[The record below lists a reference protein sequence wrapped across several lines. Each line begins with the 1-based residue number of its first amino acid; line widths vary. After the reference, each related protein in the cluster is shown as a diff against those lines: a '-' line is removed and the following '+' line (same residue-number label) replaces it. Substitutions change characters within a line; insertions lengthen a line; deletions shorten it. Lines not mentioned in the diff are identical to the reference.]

1 MNERRNL
8 LQESLAAIER
18 LQAKLAASDRAKHV
32 PIAVVG
38 VGCRYPGG
46 IDSLDALWRVVRDGV
61 DAVSEIPSDRW
72 NVDEYYDP
80 DPAAPGRMVTRRGGF
95 LQDIDK
101 FDPLFFGI
109 APREAATLDPQQRL
123 LLETAWEALEDAAI
137 APDTLS
143 GTATGVF
150 VGITTSD
157 YGQITRAG
165 GVEQM
170 DVYSATG
177 SALNAAAGRISFTLG
192 LQGPCASVD
201 TACSS
206 SLVAVHLA
214 CQSLRAGDSN
224 LALAGGVNVVLSPDA
239 MVLFSKWGMMAP
251 DGRCKTF
258 DAAADGFVRSE
269 GCAMIVL
276 KRLPDA
282 LAAGDPILA
291 VIRGTAVNSD
301 GRSSG
306 LTVPNGPAQQAVIR
320 TALADAQVAPGEVDY
335 VEAHGTG
342 TQLGDPIEIE
352 ALGRVMREGRS
363 AEHPLYVGSIK
374 TNIGHCEAAS
384 GLAGLLKTVAAMRH
398 GQIPPHL
405 HFKTPNP
412 GIPWDSMPL
421 RVPTSAIDWP
431 RGSRARFA
439 GVSSFGFSGTNAHVV
454 LAEAPA
460 REAGE
465 VQGSGPAFDPADVM
479 SHVVPISAQSDAAL
493 RELAGRY
500 ARFLEQTPQV
510 ALRDFATTLQAGRAR
525 LNHRAAL
532 VARSVEELTGQLR
545 EFSEHRVS
553 ADISHGALRPGEQPR
568 IAFLFTGQ
576 GVQYPGMGRRLYE
589 SEPVFRQVLDRA
601 AAILAPLLPRPLIE
615 VLYPRDDAE
624 SPIGQTM
631 YTQPALFALEYALA
645 ELWRSWGVVPAIV
658 AGHSVGEYT
667 AACVAGVFSFE
678 DGLQLVAARAQLMQ
692 ALPPGGAMAAIF
704 AREEVVAGRIA
715 PMGDRVAIAAVNGP
729 EETVISGDAEAIAA
743 LLAQFAADGANGKP
757 LDVSHAFHSPL
768 LEPMLEPFERRAR
781 SITFGVPRIPLVS
794 NLMGR
799 TFRSDEKPD
808 GRYWRQHA
816 RHAVRFA
823 DCVKALHGAGATVLL
838 EVGPH
843 PTLLALAARAAP
855 AAKWSICA
863 SLRRGRDD
871 RTEILRALGILFA
884 SGAPVRWDATAE
896 VRSARRLS
904 VPTYPFQRERHWVPR
919 NQPVQRLRASAGHPL
934 LGERQR
940 LPGANLQFLSEIALE
955 QLPCLA
961 DHRVLGKILMP
972 GAAFLEIGLAAA
984 RQVGASRLLG
994 LSIEAPLELHASDP
1008 VLVHTEVAPLARG
1021 EWSLVIRSASP
1032 VLAAGEDWQVH
1043 ARGKLAIGAI
1053 SDGIEPFDVK
1063 ETAGADAAVTD
1074 FYSALQEAG
1083 LDYGPIFRALRSI
1096 AVEGSEATGKLE
1108 VPAGEAPPSSRWIV
1122 HPALLD
1128 GAFQLLGALLQKS
1141 RRQAG
1146 GNVYLPIGVD
1156 EMQVEGAVGP
1166 VARAVIR
1173 LRGPSVPS
1181 ETLAA
1186 DLQLL
1191 DDRGR
1196 ALARIS
1202 GLHLRAATPVAL
1214 ARALGA
1220 SVGEPC
1226 RYELEWTPV
1235 AAQAGNSVSRPSCC
1249 IVLGASGGLAD
1260 ALCAEIRHAG
1270 GTAHHVQDAADGASL
1285 GSLLAE
1291 YVGKAEDGWV
1301 IDCSPLDPSTPSEP
1315 PVAARR
1321 AYARSLRIMQA
1332 LSATNSPLGYC
1343 IVTRGAQAIAPGDDV
1358 DLAQA
1363 TLLGLAR
1370 SAASERGSARSV
1382 RLDLDPQVPPDV
1394 GQLLVILLG
1403 TATSEPELGIRAG
1416 VVLMPRLRDLKS
1428 VAAKAATPDGSRCV
1442 LRVAQRGSLDNLEIV
1457 KESRR
1462 TPGPGEVEIVV
1473 QASGLNFRDVMNA
1486 LGMYPGDPGPLGSEC
1501 AGSVAALGPGV
1512 TGLAVGDEVVA
1523 FAVDSFASHVTV
1535 DAALVLRRPTALA
1548 SCDAVTLPNA
1558 YLTAAYSLHSVA
1570 NMKPG
1575 QRILI
1580 HAAAGG
1586 VGLAALR
1593 LARRAGVEVIGT
1605 ASTPEKRAFLL
1616 AEGALAAFDSRRTTF
1631 AREVM
1636 QVTSGA
1642 GVDIVL
1648 NSLSGELID
1657 ASLRVLSAGG
1667 CFVEIGKSGIWTLE
1681 EVASRYPAVRYEIVD
1696 LGLAIQRDLSGIRRE
1711 FESVLALVAAGDLA
1725 PLPLRVFSLD
1735 DAIAAFR
1742 HMATARHI
1750 GKVVLVP
1757 GRLGERSPLRIR
1769 EDATYLVTGGLGG
1782 LGLAVAS
1789 WLAQSGARHIVLVG
1803 RRGALPEHRQLLQR
1817 IEAHGARVES
1827 VACDVGDASDV
1838 RRLSRE
1844 VLAELPPLR
1853 GIVHAAG
1860 VLGDAPLATQSEQ
1873 GFDAVARPKVD
1884 GAWNLHRLV
1893 GRRSLDFFALFSS
1906 SSALLGA
1913 PGQANYAAGSAFLD
1927 ALARDRPALGQ
1938 VCTSIGWGA
1947 WSETGM
1953 ASRLS
1958 EETRARWS
1966 RLGVNMI
1973 ETRAAMAAL
1982 EEVLSLERP
1991 AVAVIALDVA
2001 RYVHNATRAVR
2012 ALFGEAGEAGTT
2024 SLASPARPVG
2034 ATSSIDLRDAPAE
2047 KRDAILRTYSRQVA
2061 ARILGFAA
2069 ESLDADMP
2077 LSALGF
2083 DSLMA
2088 VQLRNAIS
2096 QDLSIDVPL
2105 ASILKGLTVNDLASQ
2120 IAMRLG
2126 GPASSD
2132 VSDTTGDLP
2141 PLSASRLPQL
2151 PLSFA
2156 QERLWFFDQLE
2167 PGSAAYNIPLA
2178 IRLCGSL
2185 DRAAL
2190 DTAVT
2195 LLVSRH
2201 EVLRSRFSATAEQPT
2216 QIVELATQWIVPC
2229 VDLRGVP
2236 AAQRAQTA
2244 AQQLRQ
2250 ASAGAFDLQSGPMLR
2265 TLLIQ
2270 LEDDL
2275 HLLVVTFHHIVV
2287 DGWSMLVFLRELGE
2301 FYRAALAGTPADLP
2315 ELAIQYADYSIW
2327 QRSWMTGP
2335 VLEKELAYWRTA
2347 LAGAPMTLDL
2357 PLDRPRPK
2365 TKSYTAAVSRRE
2377 IQPEIVARLDS
2388 IGNSIGATPF
2398 MTLLAAFAV
2407 LLGRQSGQQDILIG
2421 TPISGRPRQELEGL
2435 IGIFVNTLAIRARLD
2450 ERATFLDLLA
2460 QVRET
2465 ALGAYA
2471 HQYLPFDRLVEE
2483 LQPVRDLSR
2492 TPVFQVL
2499 FNMLNLGEAP
2509 TASWSSVVAEPI
2521 SDPTQLE
2528 LHAQFDLTMYARTD
2542 AGRLALTVVY
2552 NADLFDEARVED
2564 MLDQYQSVLANVAT
2578 QPEVALGDLSLVT
2591 DAARAQ
2597 LPDPALPI
2605 SRKATTTFVARFY
2618 AVASRQPS
2626 HPAVADSTTS
2636 LTYAE
2641 LDAMSNQLARLLRE
2655 SGISRSDVVA
2665 ILAERNAGLAWA
2677 ILGIAKAGA
2686 AFLVLDSSYPEANL
2700 AARIDIAA
2708 PTAWIDLC
2716 STAISNVLEGALER
2730 NKVHVRLGWSA
2741 ARGPEAIAW
2750 RRCDSRAPEVQ
2761 VNEDDLAYLVFTSGT
2776 TGAPKAIA
2784 STHAPLSHFFE
2795 WHQAAWQL
2803 TSSDRF
2809 SVLSGLS
2816 HDPLLR
2822 DVLGALW
2829 VGGTSVIPRSDRMG
2843 SPGYLAEWLLRERIS
2858 VVHLTPAMADLVSGE
2873 GTSTGTT
2880 WPDLRRVFFGGDA
2893 LLASTVNAL
2902 RMQSPHATFVNF
2914 YGSSETPQAM
2924 GFYRIPDIAGSGGVE
2939 RIPVGSGIPD
2949 VQLLVLTHGGGLAG
2963 IGELGEIC
2971 VRTPYLALGYRGDQ
2985 ALTAARFATNP
2996 ATGEPRDRIYRTG
3009 DLGRY
3014 GTDGA
3019 VHFQGR
3025 RDSQVKIRGFRVEL
3039 GEVTSALRSHPG
3051 VAEATTI
3058 FAGASGDDGRIVAYY
3073 VARAAGG
3080 EPSAEELRI
3089 FLGGVLPEYMIPS
3102 SIVEL
3107 NAMPL
3112 TPNGKID
3119 RALLPAPSRK
3129 ASRAPTAP
3137 RSDLESTIAS
3147 VWREVL
3153 GESEIGVEDNF
3164 FELGGHSL
3172 KATRVISRLRAKVN
3186 VDVPLRMLFE
3196 APTVSSLAKRIEE
3209 ISIGR
3214 EGGAGS
3220 EREELVL

>member
-32 PIAVVG
+32 PIAIVG

-46 IDSLDALWRVVRDGV
+46 IDSLDTLWRIVRDGV

-80 DPAAPGRMVTRRGGF
+80 DPAAPGKMVTRRGGF

-157 YGQITRAG
+157 YGQLTRAG

-282 LAAGDPILA
+282 LEAGDPILA

-363 AEHPLYVGSIK
+363 AEHLLYVGSIK

-431 RGSRARFA
+431 RGSRARIA

-465 VQGSGPAFDPADVM
+465 VRCPGPAFDPADVT

-500 ARFLEQTPQV
+500 ARFLEQTPHV
-510 ALRDFATTLQAGRAR
+510 ALCDFATTLKAGRAR

-532 VARSVEELTGQLR
+532 VARSVEELAGHLR

-553 ADISHGALRPGEQPR
+553 AAISHGALRPGEQPR

-576 GVQYPGMGRRLYE
+576 GAQYPGMGRRLYE
-589 SEPVFRQVLDRA
+589 TEPVFRQVLDRA
-601 AAILAPLLPRPLIE
+601 ATILAPLLPRPLIE
-615 VLYPRDDAE
+615 VLYPRDDVE
-624 SPIGQTM
+624 SPIGQTV

-678 DGLQLVAARAQLMQ
+678 DGLQLVAARAQFMQ

-729 EETVISGDAEAIAA
+729 EETVISGDAEAVAA
-743 LLAQFAADGANGKP
+743 LVAQFAAEGANGKP

-768 LEPMLEPFERRAR
+768 LEPMLDPFERRAR

-808 GRYWRQHA
+808 SRYWRQHA

-823 DCVKALHGAGATVLL
+823 DCVKALHGAGATTLL

-871 RTEILRALGILFA
+871 RAEILKALGSLFV
-884 SGAPVRWDATAE
+884 SGAPVRWDAAVD

-904 VPTYPFQRERHWVPR
+904 VPTYPFQRERHWIPR
-919 NQPVQRLRASAGHPL
+919 NQPVTRLRASAGHPL

-984 RQVGASRLLG
+984 REVGASRLLG
-994 LSIEAPLELHASDP
+994 LSIEAPLELHASDS

-1032 VLAAGEDWQVH
+1032 ALAAGEDWQVH
-1043 ARGKLAIGAI
+1043 ARGKLAIGAT
-1053 SDGIEPFDVK
+1053 SVGIEPFDVQ
-1063 ETAGADAAVTD
+1063 EAAGADAAVTD

-1141 RRQAG
+1141 GSQAG
-1146 GNVYLPIGVD
+1146 DGVYLPVGVD

-1202 GLHLRAATPVAL
+1202 GLQLRAATPAAL

-1220 SVGEPC
+1220 SVGEP
-1226 RYELEWTPV
+1226 RHYELDWTPV
-1235 AAQAGNSVSRPSCC
+1235 AARAGHSVSRPSYC

-1260 ALCAEIRHAG
+1260 ALCAEIRHEG
-1270 GTAHHVQDAADGASL
+1270 GTAHHIQDASDGSSL

-1291 YVGKAEDGWV
+1291 YVGKPERAWV

-1343 IVTRGAQAIAPGDDV
+1343 IVTRGAQAIAPGDDI

-1370 SAASERGSARSV
+1370 SAASERGSARYV

-1394 GQLLVILLG
+1394 GQLLDILQG
-1403 TATSEPELGIRAG
+1403 IATSEPELGIRAG
-1416 VVLMPRLRDLKS
+1416 DVLVPRLRDLKS
-1428 VAAKAATPDGSRCV
+1428 VAAQAATPDGSRSV
-1442 LRVAQRGSLDNLEIV
+1442 LRVAQRGSLENLEIV

-1501 AGSVAALGPGV
+1501 AGSIAALGPGV

-1535 DAALVLRRPTALA
+1535 DASLVVRRPAALA

-1616 AEGALAAFDSRRTTF
+1616 AEGALAAFDSRSTTF

-1648 NSLSGELID
+1648 NSLSGEFID
-1657 ASLRVLSAGG
+1657 AGLRVLSDGG
-1667 CFVEIGKSGIWTLE
+1667 CFVEIGKSGIWTAE

-1696 LGLAIQRDLSGIRRE
+1696 LGLAIQRDLSAIRRQ
-1711 FESVLALVAAGDLA
+1711 FENVLALVAAGDLA

-1757 GRLGERSPLRIR
+1757 GRLGERSPLQIR

-1782 LGLAVAS
+1782 LGLAVAG
-1789 WLAQSGARHIVLVG
+1789 WLAESGARHIVLVG

-1827 VACDVGDASDV
+1827 VACDVGDESDV
-1838 RRLSRE
+1838 RRLWRE

-1860 VLGDAPLATQSEQ
+1860 VLEDAPLAGQSSES
-1873 GFDAVARPKVD
+1873 FDAVARPKAD
-1884 GAWNLHRLV
+1884 GAWNLHRLIG
-1893 GRRSLDFFALFSS
+1893 GRPLDFFALFSS
-1906 SSALLGA
+1906 SSALFGA
-1913 PGQANYAAGSAFLD
+1913 PGQANYAAANAFLS
-1927 ALARDRPALGQ
+1927 ALARHRKTRGQ

-1947 WSETGM
+1947 WSEAGM
-1953 ASRLS
+1953 ASRLT
-1958 EETRARWS
+1958 EDTRARWA
-1966 RLGVNMI
+1966 RLGVNLI
-1973 ETRAAMAAL
+1973 DTRAAMAAL
-1982 EEVLSLERP
+1982 DESLALERT
-1991 AVAVIALDVA
+1991 AVAVVALDTG
-2001 RYVHNATRAVR
+2001 RFLRNATPPVR
-2012 ALFGEAGEAGTT
+2012 ALFAEDG
-2024 SLASPARPVG
+2024 ASAATPAAQTGG
-2034 ATSSIDLRDAPAE
+2034 AKYVTH
-2047 KRDAILRTYSRQVA
+2047 LRTAPPEQRAALLREYCQQVA
-2061 ARILGFAA
+2061 ARILGFSA
-2069 ESLDADMP
+2069 ESLDAEMP
-2077 LSALGF
+2077 LSTLGF

-2096 QDLSIDVPL
+2096 QELSVDVPL
-2105 ASILKGLTVNDLASQ
+2105 TSILKGLTVNALAAE
-2120 IAMRLG
+2120 IVTMLG
-2126 GPASSD
+2126 GAPSSD
-2132 VSDTTGDLP
+2132 ATDATAPLP
-2141 PLSASRLPQL
+2141 PLSASGLRQQ

-2178 IRLCGSL
+2178 IRLRGSL
-2185 DRAAL
+2185 DRGAL
-2190 DTAVT
+2190 DAAVT
-2195 LLVSRH
+2195 RLVDRH
-2201 EVLRSRFSATAEQPT
+2201 QVLRSRFSATEGQPI
-2216 QIVELATQWIVPC
+2216 QIVEPARTWVVPC
-2229 VDLRGVP
+2229 VDLRGLP
-2236 AAQRAQTA
+2236 AEQREQAA

-2250 ASAGAFDLQSGPMLR
+2250 SSAVAFDLQSGPMLR
-2265 TLLIQ
+2265 TQLIQ
-2270 LEDDL
+2270 LEEEL

-2287 DGWSMLVFLRELGE
+2287 DGWSMLVFFKELGE
-2301 FYRAALAGTPADLP
+2301 LYRRAIAGSQSVLP
-2315 ELAIQYADYSIW
+2315 SLPIQYSDYAVW
-2327 QRSWMTGP
+2327 QRNWMTGP
-2335 VLEKELAYWRTA
+2335 VLEKELSYWRTA
-2347 LAGAPMTLDL
+2347 LAGAPMTLEL
-2357 PLDRPRPK
+2357 PLDRPRPRS
-2365 TKSYTAAVSRRE
+2365 KSYSAAASRRVV
-2377 IQPEIVARLDS
+2377 QPEVVARLDA
-2388 IGNSIGATPF
+2388 IGSSTGATQF
-2398 MTLLAAFAV
+2398 MTLLAAFAI
-2407 LLGRQSGQQDILIG
+2407 LLGRQSGQHDILIG
-2421 TPISGRPRQELEGL
+2421 TPISGRPRQDLEGL
-2435 IGIFVNTLAIRARLD
+2435 IGIFVNTLAIRVRLD
-2450 ERATFLDLLA
+2450 GRAKFSDLLA
-2460 QVRET
+2460 NVRET

-2471 HQYLPFDRLVEE
+2471 HQYLPFDRLVQE
-2483 LQPVRDLSR
+2483 LQPARDLSR

-2499 FNMLNLGEAP
+2499 FNMLNLGESP
-2509 TASWSSVVAEPI
+2509 SMKWSSLDAEPM
-2521 SDPTQLE
+2521 SDPTQME
-2528 LHAQFDLTMYARTD
+2528 LHAQFDLTLYARMD
-2542 AGRLALTVVY
+2542 SGQLGLTVVY
-2552 NADLFDEARVED
+2552 NADLFDNARIEE
-2564 MLDQYQSVLANVAT
+2564 MLDQYQSILAVVST
-2578 QPEVALGDLSLVT
+2578 QPELSLGQLSLVT
-2591 DAARAQ
+2591 AGARRR
-2597 LPDPALPI
+2597 LPDPTLPLQRTRVT
-2605 SRKATTTFVARFY
+2605 SFVERFGANVSSQVRQL
-2618 AVASRQPS
+2618 AVTDGS
-2626 HPAVADSTTS
+2626 TS

-2641 LDAMSNQLARLLRE
+2641 LDALSNQLACCLRE
-2655 SGISRSDVVA
+2655 RGVGKSDVVA
-2665 ILAERNAGLAWA
+2665 IYAARNVGLAWA
-2677 ILGIAKAGA
+2677 LLGIAKAGA
-2686 AFLVLDSSYPEANL
+2686 AFVVLDPAYPEASI
-2700 AARIDIAA
+2700 AARIDVAA
-2708 PTAWIDLC
+2708 PKAWIDLAAGPLPT
-2716 STAISNVLEGALER
+2716 SLERALESR
-2730 NKVHVRLGWSA
+2730 QLRARLAWNA
-2741 ARGPEAIAW
+2741 ASSPEAQAW
-2750 RRCDSRAPEVQ
+2750 RGCNSQPTDVQ
-2761 VNEDDLAYLVFTSGT
+2761 LHEDDLAYLVFTSGS
-2776 TGAPKAIA
+2776 TGVPKAIA
-2784 STHAPLSHFFE
+2784 GTHAPLSHFFE
-2795 WHQAAWQL
+2795 WHQATWRL
-2803 TSSDRF
+2803 TSEDRF

-2829 VGGTSVIPRSDRMG
+2829 IGGTAVFPESDSIG
-2843 SPGYLAEWLLRERIS
+2843 APGYLADWFRREAIS
-2858 VVHLTPAMADLVSGE
+2858 VAHLTPTMADLVAGGDAE
-2873 GTSTGTT
+2873 GGTA
-2880 WPDLRRVFFGGDA
+2880 WPALRRVFFGGD
-2893 LLASTVNAL
+2893 LLSPGTVSAM
-2902 RMQSPHATFVNF
+2902 RAHSPQATYVNF
-2914 YGSSETPQAM
+2914 YGASETPQAM
-2924 GFYRIPDIAGSGGVE
+2924 GFYEIPENLGAAGALP
-2939 RIPVGSGIPD
+2939 IPVGRGIAD
-2949 VQLLVLTHGGGLAG
+2949 VQLLVLGECGELSGV
-2963 IGELGEIC
+2963 GELGEIC
-2971 VRTPYLALGYRGDQ
+2971 IRTPYLARGYHDDQ
-2985 ALTAARFATNP
+2985 ALTAARFVINP
-2996 ATGEPRDRIYRTG
+2996 ATGDPSDRIYRTG

-3014 GTDGA
+3014 RADGT
-3019 VHFQGR
+3019 VEFHGR
-3025 RDSQVKIRGFRVEL
+3025 RDAQVKIRGFRVEL
-3039 GEVTSALRSHPG
+3039 GEIICALRGHPA
-3051 VAEATTI
+3051 VAEAT
-3058 FAGASGDDGRIVAYY
+3058 ALLRSESNGEARLVAYY
-3073 VARAAGG
+3073 VARTV
-3080 EPSAEELRI
+3080 EPRPTQEELRRFI
-3089 FLGGVLPEYMIPS
+3089 GASLPSYMVPS
-3102 SIVEL
+3102 SFVSL
-3107 NAMPL
+3107 DSMPVS
-3112 TPNGKID
+3112 PNGKID
-3119 RALLPAPSRK
+3119 VRRLPMPSTPV
-3129 ASRAPTAP
+3129 SRSGDAP
-3137 RSDLESTIAS
+3137 RSATEGSIAKI
-3147 VWREVL
+3147 WQDVL
-3153 GESEIGVEDNF
+3153 GLDSVGAADDF

-3172 KATRVISRLRAKVN
+3172 KATRVLSRLRAQLN
-3186 VDVPLRMLFE
+3186 VELPLRALFE
-3196 APTVSSLAKRIEE
+3196 FPTVSSLARQVDAIRAA
-3209 ISIGR
+3209 SL
-3214 EGGAGS
+3214 EGPGD
-3220 EREELVL
+3220 EREEILL